1 MPGFERWQKSW
12 DRLGAPA
19 PGILLY
25 EQLIA
30 RYSEPHRAYHTVQHL
45 EECFRKLTE
54 LEDHA
59 QHLGEVE
66 LALWFHDA
74 VYDVKR
80 TDNEAKSAH
89 WARAVA
95 LQAGVAKPAAQRIH
109 SLVLVTAHEAIAS
122 DVDQQIVVD
131 VDLSILG
138 APSERF
144 EEYERQIRTEYA
156 WVPEDLFRERRCE
169 ILAQFLARPKI
180 FSTKTFLERYE
191 ARARENLARSLA
203 ALN

>member
-1 MPGFERWQKSW
+1 MPGFERWQTTW
-12 DRLGAPA
+12 RRLQVPA
-19 PGILLY
+19 PPATGFD
-25 EQLIA
+25 QLIA
-30 RYSEPHRAYHTVQHL
+30 CYSEPHRAYHTVQHL
-45 EECFRKLTE
+45 EECFERLKE

-59 QHLGEVE
+59 QRLGEVE

-80 TDNEAKSAH
+80 SDNEAKSAD
-89 WARAVA
+89 WARSVA
-95 LQAGVAKPAAQRIH
+95 LEAGIAPPAAQRIH
-109 SLVLVTAHEAIAS
+109 SLVLVTVHEAVPT

-156 WVPEDLFRERRCE
+156 WVPEDVFRARRRE
-169 ILAQFLARPKI
+169 ILAQFLARPRI

>member
-30 RYSEPHRAYHTVQHL
+30 RYSEPHRAYHNVQHL
-45 EECFRKLTE
+45 EECFEKLNE

-80 TDNEAKSAH
+80 SDNEAKSAD
-89 WARAVA
+89 WARSVA
-95 LQAGVAKPAAQRIH
+95 LEAGVAPPAAQRIH
-109 SLVLVTAHEAIAS
+109 SLVLVTAHEAIPS
-122 DVDQQIVVD
+122 DVDQRIVVD
-131 VDLSILG
+131 VDLSILA

-144 EEYERQIRTEYA
+144 EEYERQIRAEYA
-156 WVPEDLFRERRCE
+156 WVPEDVFRARRRE
-169 ILAQFLARPKI
+169 ILAQFLARPRI
-180 FSTKTFLERYE
+180 FSTKTFLARHEP
-191 ARARENLARSLA
+191 RARENLARSLA